1 MEDINKV
8 FKKRLFFSIAVA
20 SLMCPILG
28 IVAII
33 FNFQSKIAYENKDM
47 DDYKISSKITN
58 ILLVCGFIVGILT
71 WICIIGSVSIYTAN
85 KQQSITSEN
94 NLSIT
99 TKDCIK
105 INNKTVSIPMD
116 CKTFINTIPYKL
128 GTDEKTTYIDKKE
141 TQEIELWDKDT
152 NVVGS
157 ITVFNS
163 KEKVENVLDTQ
174 VIGIN
179 INDVDNVNF
188 QYLSI
193 NNKSSL
199 ENIKQC
205 LGNEYLETNNR
216 EKIDTS
222 WNIDNYF
229 INFQWKDDKI
239 SSFQIT
245 FTINS

>member
-33 FNFQSKIAYENKDM
+33 FNFQSKIAYENKDI

-71 WICIIGSVSIYTAN
+71 WICIIGSVSIYTTN

-116 CKTFINTIPYKL
+116 CKTFMNTIPYQL
-128 GTDEKTTYIDKKE
+128 GTDEKTTYIDKKG

-163 KEKVENVLDTQ
+163 KEKVENVLDTH
-174 VIGIN
+174 
-179 INDVDNVNF
+179 
-188 QYLSI
+188 LSI

-205 LGNEYLETNNR
+205 LGNEYLETNNK
-216 EKIDTS
+216 EKIETS